1 MILINF
7 EKIKKK
13 ARTNPRK
20 PNLFRQIGI
29 HINVYLIINK
39 YIYIYIYIYVDICV
53 CGHVCIYAQR
63 RYVYVLITPSHKI
76 KSKTGRFP
84 ALTD

>member
-39 YIYIYIYIYVDICV
+39 YIYIYIYVDICV

-76 KSKTGRFP
+76 KSKTNRFP
-84 ALTD
+84 VLTD

>member
-39 YIYIYIYIYVDICV
+39 YIYIYIYVDICV
-53 CGHVCIYAQR
+53 CVDM
-63 RYVYVLITPSHKI
+63 YVYIRNV
-76 KSKTGRFP
+76 GMYMF
-84 ALTD
+84 

>member
-39 YIYIYIYIYVDICV
+39 YIYVDICV
-53 CGHVCIYAQR
+53 CGHVCIYTHIR

-84 ALTD
+84 VLTD

>member
-39 YIYIYIYIYVDICV
+39 YIYIYIYVDICV

>member
-39 YIYIYIYIYVDICV
+39 YIYIYVDICV
-53 CGHVCIYAQR
+53 CGHVCIYTHIR

>member
-39 YIYIYIYIYVDICV
+39 YIYIYIDICV